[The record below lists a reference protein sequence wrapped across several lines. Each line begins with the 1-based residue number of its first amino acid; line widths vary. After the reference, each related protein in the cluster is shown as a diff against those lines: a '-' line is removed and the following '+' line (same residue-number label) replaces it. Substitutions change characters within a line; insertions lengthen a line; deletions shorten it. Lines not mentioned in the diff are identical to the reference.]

1 MNELHADIKN
11 MRLQTVRRME
21 TRGFRVKALEWSAGE
36 ETLKRRHMHRRWEK
50 TTAPDI
56 SPERS
61 VKQVSIW
68 NELLCCVVAVG
79 SASAA
84 VTTAASA
91 SAAVVTA
98 LA

>member
-1 MNELHADIKN
+1 

-21 TRGFRVKALEWSAGE
+21 TRGFRVKALEWSAGDE
-36 ETLKRRHMHRRWEK
+36 ALERRHMHRRWKK
-50 TTAPDI
+50 TTAPGI